1 MRTSVGKARWS
12 VFLLLPLLSGCLTN
26 SHPLPPLDFST
37 PGWITQEGQAV
48 WRRNRHASEI
58 AGELLVA
65 RSATGDRALVQF
77 SKTPLP
83 LLTAQTGAD
92 GWQIVFVPQAR
103 TFSDVGQPST
113 RLLWLHLANGL
124 AGGRLPEPLQ
134 FSRSAAG
141 DWQIENRRTGEM
153 ISGYLNP

>member
-1 MRTSVGKARWS
+1 MVRWG
-12 VFLLLPLLSGCLTN
+12 FLFLLPLLSGCLTN
-26 SHPLPPLDFST
+26 SHPLPAMAFAT
-37 PGWITQEGQAV
+37 PGWVTREGQAV
-48 WRRNRHASEI
+48 WRRNRHAPEI

-65 RSATGDRALVQF
+65 HSATGDRTLVQF

-83 LLTAQTGAD
+83 LLTAQTAGD

-103 TFSDVGQPST
+103 TFSGAGQPST

-124 AGGRLPEPLQ
+124 AGGQLPEPLQ
-134 FSRSAAG
+134 FARLAG
-141 DWQIENRRTGEM
+141 DGWQIENRRTGEM